1 MMVIHFPAAL
11 LPMDFLFGTSAV
23 YFRNDV
29 LYEAAYY
36 CLMAGVLGGWLA
48 VLTGLYDLFTRIMK
62 PGQPMPAR
70 ALIHAG
76 LQTTM
81 VIGFSI
87 VLSLEYHHPD
97 FIHQVPLWIWAVK
110 GFMILVLVAGN
121 YFGGELVFRHVAK
134 EM

>member
-1 MMVIHFPAAL
+1 MVIHFPVAL
-11 LPMDFLFGTSAV
+11 LPMDLLFGMSAI
-23 YFRNDV
+23 YFQNDM

-62 PGQPMPAR
+62 PAQPIPLQAF
-70 ALIHAG
+70 IHAG
-76 LQTTM
+76 LQTIV
-81 VIGFSI
+81 VIGFSV

-97 FIHQVPLWIWAVK
+97 FIGQVPLWLWMTK
-110 GFMILVLVAGN
+110 GFMMLLLLAGN
-121 YFGGELVFRHVAK
+121 YFGGELVFRYVAK

>member
-11 LPMDFLFGTSAV
+11 LPMDLLFGMSAV
-23 YFRNDV
+23 YFQNEV

-62 PGQPMPAR
+62 PGQPTPVQAF
-70 ALIHAG
+70 IHAG
-76 LQTTM
+76 LQISVVM
-81 VIGFSI
+81 GFSI
-87 VLSLEYHHPD
+87 VLSQEYHHPD
-97 FIHQVPLWIWAVK
+97 FIHHVPLWIWIMK
-110 GFMILVLVAGN
+110 GFMIFLLLAGN